1 MHNGS
6 CSVRTSGGRKR
17 WRVGSVTA
25 VLLFGFGAVTA
36 HAAPPATSHRTICS
50 TVTSDYGP
58 ETVPLLATDC
68 TSTQT
73 VINPIYD
80 RADITVPVVFHVIT
94 KSDGVGRVDAAHIQS
109 QLEVFNQVFNP
120 PGSPSKLHFQL
131 AARSPTGEV
140 STGIE
145 YVVNNG
151 WFADPG
157 VGQPSPMKAAL
168 VWDPTR
174 YLNFYTNDGGNSL
187 GYATL
192 PFGGLTNS
200 DGIVMAWNVIGRNAP
215 IGAPYELGTV
225 AAHEVGHYFGLY
237 HTFNN
242 GCGVANAPYTSGD
255 LLADTT
261 PTAQGVFECGPSPS
275 GCNFGSQIA
284 PADNYMDYSADAC
297 RMRFTPEQ
305 FNRVRCSAHNY
316 RARMVRR
323 APTAAFVA
331 TVSNLEVGFENTSV
345 AEGSPVTWRWDFGD
359 GTISDQASPRHAYS
373 VAGTYTVTLDVV
385 ADSLASSSTMMV
397 TVAADP
403 TMPPGGND
411 DGGCQSTANSQRAGG
426 VALLFLAIGWVLQ
439 RRRAASVA

>member
-1 MHNGS
+1 MA
-6 CSVRTSGGRKR
+6 SVVVAMLSATVS
-17 WRVGSVTA
+17 SA
-25 VLLFGFGAVTA
+25 S
-36 HAAPPATSHRTICS
+36 AAPATTQRYQVCS
-50 TVTSDYGP
+50 TEASEVGP

-73 VINPIYD
+73 VINSIYD

-94 KSDGVGRVDAAHIQS
+94 KTDGVGRIDAALIQS
-109 QLEVFNQVFNP
+109 QLEVFNQIYNP
-120 PGSPSKLHFQL
+120 PGSPSKITFQL
-131 AARSPTGEV
+131 AARSPTGAV
-140 STGIE
+140 TTGIE

-157 VGQPSPMKAAL
+157 PGPTSPMKAAL
-168 VWDPTR
+168 VWDPAR

-192 PFGGLTNS
+192 PFGGITNN
-200 DGIVMAWNVIGRNAP
+200 DGVVMAWNVIGRNAP
-215 IGAPYELGTV
+215 IGAPYDLGTV
-225 AAHEVGHYFGLY
+225 AAHEVGHYFGLF

-261 PTAQGVFECGPSPS
+261 PTAQGVFTCGPSPS
-275 GCNFGSQIA
+275 GCNFGSQVA
-284 PADNYMDYSADAC
+284 PADNYMDYSVDAC

-323 APTAAFVA
+323 APTASFV
-331 TVSNLEVGFENTSV
+331 TTMNNLDVAFENTSV
-345 AEGSPVTWRWDFGD
+345 AEGTPVTWRWDFGD
-359 GTISDQASPRHAYS
+359 STISDQANPSHTYS

-385 ADSLASSSTMMV
+385 ADSLASSSTTMI

-403 TMPPGGND
+403 AMPPGNGD
-411 DGGCQSTANSQRAGG
+411 DGGCQSSSNRAGG
-426 VALLFLAIGWVLQ
+426 VALSLLLLATGLVVQ
-439 RRRAASVA
+439 RRRAARGA